1 MKWHPNFQAE
11 SPIICKERSSVAVD
25 SRQPSS
31 NLSNVSSFYP
41 LLAGFKVG
49 ITGGDAAS
57 WQANQ
62 QWFSKAHPRRRN
74 HCSGGGVVSC
84 FFFLKGCRF
93 AMVCCTDSQQ
103 DTFLKQCSVTLSLF
117 WKQVPNRLKLTS
129 EGRWNRTNL
138 LLFAKKKGETFQRKT
153 WRATGWTFH
162 PSFV

>member
-57 WQANQ
+57 WQTNQ

-74 HCSGGGVVSC
+74 RCSGGGVVSC
-84 FFFLKGCRF
+84 FFFFFKGCRF

-103 DTFLKQCSVTLSLF
+103 DKFLKQCSFTLSI
-117 WKQVPNRLKLTS
+117 LKASAKPS
-129 EGRWNRTNL
+129 ETNL
-138 LLFAKKKGETFQRKT
+138 RKQRESDKSFAFCKVKGGRFGGQLDEPFICPLCK
-153 WRATGWTFH
+153 
-162 PSFV
+162 

>member
-1 MKWHPNFQAE
+1 MSSFASGKIATAFTRKTRLHSSHSHGVLWLVMQAHGAVVKGAKNRTKANTNTMTKKMKWHPNFQAE

-84 FFFLKGCRF
+84 FFFL
-93 AMVCCTDSQQ
+93 
-103 DTFLKQCSVTLSLF
+103 
-117 WKQVPNRLKLTS
+117 
-129 EGRWNRTNL
+129 
-138 LLFAKKKGETFQRKT
+138 
-153 WRATGWTFH
+153 RATGLQWFVAQT
-162 PSFV
+162 PNKTSF